1 MKIVVVGSGYVGT
14 SLAVLLAQ
22 NYEVNI
28 LDISQKKVDMLNS
41 KYSPIDDDQI
51 EEFLATKKLNL
62 TATLDKFSAY
72 KNTDFVIIA
81 TPTDYDSLS
90 NKFNT
95 ESVEMV
101 IQDVISINPKA
112 IIIIKSTVPIG
123 FTKNIKYKFNF
134 DNIIFSPEF
143 LREGHA
149 LQDNLYP
156 SRIIIGDKSDR
167 ARSFA
172 DMLKKCAIK
181 KDIDLLFTDSCEAE
195 AIKLFS
201 NAYLAMRVAY
211 FNELDSFA
219 EIHNLNT
226 REIIEGVG
234 LDKRIGSH
242 YSNPSFGYGGYCFPK
257 DTMQLKANFQ
267 DVPNALINAIVESN
281 AIRKIFIA
289 NSIIKINP
297 KVVGVHRLIM
307 KSGSDNFRA
316 SSIHEVME
324 LIKKQGIELII
335 YEPIL
340 TLQSKEK
347 YNGFKVVDSL
357 EVFKNTCDVIL
368 ANRMSDEL
376 IDIKDKVYSRDLFN
390 LD

>member
-134 DNIIFSPEF
+134 
-143 LREGHA
+143 R
-149 LQDNLYP
+149 YY
-156 SRIIIGDKSDR
+156 
-167 ARSFA
+167 
-172 DMLKKCAIK
+172 
-181 KDIDLLFTDSCEAE
+181 FTD
-195 AIKLFS
+195 
-201 NAYLAMRVAY
+201 
-211 FNELDSFA
+211 
-219 EIHNLNT
+219 
-226 REIIEGVG
+226 
-234 LDKRIGSH
+234 
-242 YSNPSFGYGGYCFPK
+242 
-257 DTMQLKANFQ
+257 
-267 DVPNALINAIVESN
+267 
-281 AIRKIFIA
+281 
-289 NSIIKINP
+289 
-297 KVVGVHRLIM
+297 
-307 KSGSDNFRA
+307 
-316 SSIHEVME
+316 
-324 LIKKQGIELII
+324 
-335 YEPIL
+335 
-340 TLQSKEK
+340 
-347 YNGFKVVDSL
+347 
-357 EVFKNTCDVIL
+357 
-368 ANRMSDEL
+368 
-376 IDIKDKVYSRDLFN
+376 
-390 LD
+390 